1 MENSTHTNFLR
12 FLAEQEKLTE
22 GRLAGL
28 NSILDSGVGL
38 QCPEHILDAL
48 DHLRQN
54 AEDDLSN
61 ILHIQ
66 STFPSSVSRAAP
78 VRHPVMS
85 PMGREEPAPGLGHLE
100 QVVEGHSGGQ
110 LSLADD
116 DMFTLDGV
124 SARRSPAALSP
135 SDEDREEA
143 DSEPDEG
150 IHIPGKFRQNKPL
163 EVAASLPVGIPWP
176 AQLTA
181 AGGGDR
187 QRTAGVKGQ
196 PSEALEARGSERPSD
211 IAASIQALAKSVHT
225 SSIFGDN
232 VFGDLPRPRV
242 NTFSKD

>member
-1 MENSTHTNFLR
+1 MENSTHKNFMR
-12 FLAEQEKLTE
+12 FLSEQENLTE
-22 GRLAGL
+22 ARLAGL
-28 NSILDSGVGL
+28 NRIADSGL
-38 QCPEHILDAL
+38 QCPDHILEAL

-78 VRHPVMS
+78 GRHPVMS
-85 PMGREEPAPGLGHLE
+85 PMGREEAAPGLGHLE
-100 QVVEGHSGGQ
+100 QVVEGHGGQ
-110 LSLADD
+110 LGLADD

-135 SDEDREEA
+135 SDEDREEV

-176 AQLTA
+176 AQLTSA
-181 AGGGDR
+181 RGGDR
-187 QRTAGVKGQ
+187 QRTAGVNGQ
-196 PSEALEARGSERPSD
+196 PGEAVEAGGSERPSD

-242 NTFSKD
+242 NTYSKD

>member
-1 MENSTHTNFLR
+1 MENSTHKNFMR
-12 FLAEQEKLTE
+12 FLTEQERLTE
-22 GRLAGL
+22 GRLTGL
-28 NSILDSGVGL
+28 NNIIDSGVGL
-38 QCPEHILDAL
+38 QCPDHIREAL

-66 STFPSSVSRAAP
+66 STLPSSVSRPAP
-78 VRHPVMS
+78 GRHPVMS
-85 PMGREEPAPGLGHLE
+85 PTRREEAAPCPGHLG
-100 QVVEGHSGGQ
+100 QRAEGRGPGQ

-124 SARRSPAALSP
+124 TARSPAALSP

-150 IHIPGKFRQNKPL
+150 IHIPGKFGQNKPL

-181 AGGGDR
+181 ARGADR
-187 QRTAGVKGQ
+187 QRAPVSQGQ
-196 PSEALEARGSERPSD
+196 PGESSERPSD
-211 IAASIQALAKSVHT
+211 IAASIQAMAKSVHT